1 MEGPQQK
8 IIWNKHYKKV
18 SLLVCRVRNE
28 ANRRRNVQCEFPF
41 KFHGETY
48 NGCIDFTDIKDGR
61 KIPSE
66 RPWCS
71 TKVRG
76 RNRNHVGGGRNY
88 GFCNSQCPMDGERR
102 QNNRPSSGQAS
113 GNKPIS

>member
-8 IIWNKHYKKV
+8 NIQNEDYKKV

-48 NGCIDFTDIKDGR
+48 NGCIDFTDKINGR

-76 RNRNHVGGGRNY
+76 RDRKHVGGGRNY
-88 GFCNSQCPMDGERR
+88 GFCNSQCPMDGDRR
-102 QNNRPSSGQAS
+102 QNNRPSPFSGQAS
-113 GNKPIS
+113 GN